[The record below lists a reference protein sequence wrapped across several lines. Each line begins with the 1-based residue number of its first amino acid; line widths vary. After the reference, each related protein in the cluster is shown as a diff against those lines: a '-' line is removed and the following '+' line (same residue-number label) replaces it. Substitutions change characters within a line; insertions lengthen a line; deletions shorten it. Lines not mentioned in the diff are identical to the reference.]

1 MAGNTTRAE
10 ANRSFFVYVTEPN
23 TGVVKRVAI
32 PADMQVGLEGQP
44 AELQLFGR
52 LSLASLAVDVNTT
65 NKGLINVSNDD
76 TVIAVS
82 LVTIPASG
90 RISAHLPPTP
100 REGQLHFIKD
110 ASGTAATVPIDIVPG
125 TGVTIDDVA
134 TKTLSDNYSS
144 MALVWLAGQWHM
156 LVAGLGA
163 SGGGGGSTGSSGGG
177 ASTSASYVTAVSEA
191 GLTDARVLAV
201 GTGLNKVDGG
211 AGGSLTVSVNDGVV
225 ATLTGSVFS
234 GPVKAAGGLTGS
246 LQQLNSGLSYL
257 VAGPEIAV
265 VSQSNGQV
273 VVSSRDR
280 FSLEF
285 STSVSS
291 TEQDASN
298 VKKVGARSYDATF
311 WPRLS
316 ATSTIV
322 FHALLETS
330 REANPASSSLFRYS
344 GAGAPVVLVS
354 LVTTSTVM
362 TELTSDVSTFF
373 RPGQAAGIFTVTV
386 NLTTGSTAD
395 YATTSGAWLEFTP

>member
-32 PADMQVGLEGQP
+32 PADLQVGLEGRP

-52 LSLASLAVDVNTT
+52 LSLASQAINVDAT

-76 TVIAVS
+76 TVVALS
-82 LVTIPASG
+82 LVVTPLSG

-110 ASGTAATVPIDIVPG
+110 ASGTAATVPIDIVPDV
-125 TGVTIDDVA
+125 GVTIDDVS

-177 ASTSASYVTAVSEA
+177 ASVSASYVTVTSEP
-191 GLTDARVLAV
+191 GLTGARVIAV
-201 GTGLNKVDGG
+201 GTGINKVDGG
-211 AGGSLTVSVNDGVV
+211 AGGNLTLSVNDGVV
-225 ATLTGSVFS
+225 ATLTGSRFS
-234 GPVKAAGGLTGS
+234 GPIRAAGGLSGS
-246 LQQLNSGLSYL
+246 LQQLDGGLSYL
-257 VAGPEIAV
+257 VAGPEVSV
-265 VSQSNGQV
+265 VSQSSGQV
-273 VVSSRDR
+273 IVSSRDR

-291 TEQDASN
+291 TDQNATN
-298 VKKVGARSYDATF
+298 VKKVGARSYDASF

-316 ATSTIV
+316 ATSTVV
-322 FHALLETS
+322 FHTLLETTN
-330 REANPASSSLFRYS
+330 ATNPASSSLFRYS
-344 GAGAPVVLVS
+344 GAGAPLVLVS
-354 LVTTSTVM
+354 LVTSSTVM
-362 TELTSDVSTFF
+362 TELTTDVSTFF
-373 RPGQAAGIFTVTV
+373 RPGQASGIFAVTV
-386 NLTTGSTAD
+386 NLTTGSTTD

>member
-52 LSLASLAVDVNTT
+52 LSLASLAVDVNST

-82 LVTIPASG
+82 LVVTPPSG

-110 ASGTAATVPIDIVPG
+110 ASGTAASVPIDIIPD
-125 TGVTIDDVA
+125 TGVTIDDVT

-177 ASTSASYVTAVSEA
+177 ASVSASYVTVTTEA
-191 GLTDARVLAV
+191 GLTGARLLAV
-201 GTGLNKVDGG
+201 GTGLIKADGG
-211 AGGSLTVSVNDGVV
+211 AGGSLTLSVNDGIV
-225 ATLTGSVFS
+225 ATLTGSRFS
-234 GPVKAAGGLTGS
+234 GPIRAAGGLTGS
-246 LQQLNSGLSYL
+246 LQRLDTGLSYL

-265 VSQSNGQV
+265 VSQSSGQV
-273 VVSSRDR
+273 IVSSRDR

-298 VKKVGARSYDATF
+298 VKKVGGRSYDASF

-322 FHALLETS
+322 FHALLETTNAS
-330 REANPASSSLFRYS
+330 NPASSSLFRYS

-386 NLTTGSTAD
+386 NLTTSSTTD
-395 YATTSGAWLEFTP
+395 HATTSGAWLEFTP